1 MSTLYIRITDR
12 TGKHYLCPSVSNALL
27 VARYIARHQSVP
39 PLVESNSAPALDDFT
54 KLTNHFFK
62 RSITNG

>member
-1 MSTLYIRITDR
+1 
-12 TGKHYLCPSVSNALL
+12 YLCPSVSNALL